1 MQNNKVKNV
10 VIVGGGTAGWITAS
24 LLVKVLGKAINI
36 TLVES
41 SKIGTIGVGE
51 ATIPPIIPF
60 NSALGINENDF
71 LKATKGTIK
80 LGIQFE
86 NWGKVGD
93 RYMHA
98 FGDIGKNFPFC
109 EFHHFWVK
117 SLQIGLNS
125 NFWDYSLNYQ
135 AAKQNKFQHINGIKG
150 TNLPGIQYA
159 YHFDASLYAK
169 YLSQFAQNQGVKL
182 IDGIVQKVNLNEQNG
197 FVESIKLENGKV
209 INGDLFVDCTGLKS
223 LLIEQTL
230 NTGFDDWSH
239 WLPCNRAVAVQT
251 ESIGNIRPYTRSI
264 AHQAGW
270 QWQIPLQHRIG
281 NGLVYSAKHLTD
293 DAATDQLLSS
303 VEGEPIG
310 EPRVIPYRTGMR
322 RKHWNRNVVAIGLSA
337 GFFEPLE
344 STNIHL
350 IQTGATR
357 LLKLFPH
364 NGFNLSEVAEYN
376 SQTNT
381 EYQRIRDFIIL
392 HYKLTERNDS
402 EFWRQCQQM
411 DIPESLESKMKL
423 FKETGK
429 VFREQDELFTEVA
442 WKQVMIGQG
451 ATPKDYHPLVNTLS
465 EEQIQE
471 LMQNL
476 RTIINRTVDA
486 MPTHESFLGI

>member
-1 MQNNKVKNV
+1 
-10 VIVGGGTAGWITAS
+10 
-24 LLVKVLGKAINI
+24 
-36 TLVES
+36 
-41 SKIGTIGVGE
+41 
-51 ATIPPIIPF
+51 
-60 NSALGINENDF
+60 
-71 LKATKGTIK
+71 
-80 LGIQFE
+80 
-86 NWGKVGD
+86 
-93 RYMHA
+93 
-98 FGDIGKNFPFC
+98 
-109 EFHHFWVK
+109 
-117 SLQIGLNS
+117 
-125 NFWDYSLNYQ
+125 
-135 AAKQNKFQHINGIKG
+135 
-150 TNLPGIQYA
+150 
-159 YHFDASLYAK
+159 
-169 YLSQFAQNQGVKL
+169 
-182 IDGIVQKVNLNEQNG
+182 
-197 FVESIKLENGKV
+197 
-209 INGDLFVDCTGLKS
+209 
-223 LLIEQTL
+223 
-230 NTGFDDWSH
+230 
-239 WLPCNRAVAVQT
+239 
-251 ESIGNIRPYTRSI
+251 
-264 AHQAGW
+264 
-270 QWQIPLQHRIG
+270 
-281 NGLVYSAKHLTD
+281 
-293 DAATDQLLSS
+293 
-303 VEGEPIG
+303 
-310 EPRVIPYRTGMR
+310 